1 MRIKKD
7 DIWGVGMAV
16 GVAVITGLTYFVGKL
31 SGKGEAYG
39 ECADM
44 LKEAIESAEIESDE

>member
-1 MRIKKD
+1 MCIKKD
-7 DIWGVGMAV
+7 DVWGIGMAV

-39 ECADM
+39 ECFDM
-44 LKEAIESAEIESDE
+44 LKEAIESVQDESD

>member
-7 DIWGVGMAV
+7 DVWGIGMAV
-16 GVAVITGLTYFVGKL
+16 GVAVITGLTYFGGKL

-39 ECADM
+39 ECSEM
-44 LKEAIESAEIESDE
+44 LKEAIEAAQDESD